1 MTVEQGRVTKIAP
14 NPEHPASRGAFCVK
28 GIRGAKEWTYQDSR
42 LRKPLRRAGPRGS
55 GQFVEI
61 GWDEALD
68 EMADAFARIR
78 AEYGARALVG
88 AVSGAFFSRG
98 IAISQLMRSIG
109 SPNWMVNQDLCG
121 GCRATSEKMT
131 GLDIAG
137 GEDIANTSC
146 ALIAGKN
153 PAMADPPQ
161 WMALK
166 AAQAR
171 GAKIVVVDPFKT
183 SAAEIADLWLRPT
196 PGTDAAIALA
206 MIRVS
211 IDEGL
216 YDRAFVAE
224 RCHGFDELNERTRT
238 CTPQWA
244 EKMTG
249 VAAADVVEAAR
260 LYGKGPSC
268 LLSGHGIDAAS
279 NAVQTCRSY
288 HALVAISG
296 NVDRVGG
303 NRRVKRPPGFRTNFD
318 VLFDPAFRLHPDVEA
333 QRIGA
338 DEFPLWSGPLGFQ
351 MACHNPS
358 VLDAML
364 TGKPYPVRGIYISG
378 VNIAVMYPDTRRTI
392 EALMSLDYVV
402 VGAHTMTPT
411 ALYADLILPKTT
423 TIEEEQVSPHQ
434 GGPCLTYTAAASV
447 PDGDV
452 RNDFEIAAALLDR
465 LRSRGAVERD
475 LFPWRTLEQYNAYLL
490 AETDVDLAHLRRVG
504 YAVFPYEMGDFD
516 AKPFRTPSGRL
527 ELFSQTLAAHG
538 QDPLPAYIPPS
549 FAHEAEDVA
558 AAFPL
563 ILQTGLRE
571 KSYHHSR
578 FREQSWARKV
588 SPDPVAYIHPATAER
603 YGIADDSWIEVE
615 VAHGTGR
622 CRLKANISNNTMVDV
637 LTTGVGWWN
646 PERRETQF
654 DVLSININAALSYS
668 RRYDATSGSADTR
681 GIACRIVAVAERMAA
696 E

>member
-452 RNDFEIAAALLDR
+452 RNDFEIAAALLTGFEAVVR
-465 LRSRGAVERD
+465 WSAICFRGGRWSNTTPICSPKPTSTSLTFVAWATRSFPMKWGISTRSR
-475 LFPWRTLEQYNAYLL
+475 
-490 AETDVDLAHLRRVG
+490 
-504 YAVFPYEMGDFD
+504 
-516 AKPFRTPSGRL
+516 SGRPRAGSNC
-527 ELFSQTLAAHG
+527 FRR
-538 QDPLPAYIPPS
+538 PWPPTVRTRCPPTFRRAS
-549 FAHEAEDVA
+549 RMR
-558 AAFPL
+558 PRMSL
-563 ILQTGLRE
+563 L
-571 KSYHHSR
+571 R
-578 FREQSWARKV
+578 FR
-588 SPDPVAYIHPATAER
+588 
-603 YGIADDSWIEVE
+603 
-615 VAHGTGR
+615 
-622 CRLKANISNNTMVDV
+622 
-637 LTTGVGWWN
+637 
-646 PERRETQF
+646 
-654 DVLSININAALSYS
+654 
-668 RRYDATSGSADTR
+668 
-681 GIACRIVAVAERMAA
+681 
-696 E
+696 